1 MVQKKSPQSASGRPF
16 LWFLTEMLL
25 ALSQGGGI
33 GGLSRSQ
40 EWWQRNV
47 STLGFHTMNIATKY
61 WLIDIDSRFLTL
73 KNLTMHFS
81 SSYLSA
87 LIHEASSVND
97 KKPQPGLNYGRIRR
111 APRLPPKKEKSTDTS
126 SSSRSHKSKW
136 KEKCNA
142 TMSI

>member
-40 EWWQRNV
+40 EWWQKNV
-47 STLGFHTMNIATKY
+47 SMYTWISYHEYCN
-61 WLIDIDSRFLTL
+61 WLIDIDSRYLTL

-81 SSYLSA
+81 SSYYSA